1 MTLSLADAG
10 LLLVQAAGTL
20 PDTIVTKQMVE
31 DPTLWNQIASVAS
44 GVVSITLVVLTV
56 ALVPAAWNFRKSY
69 KRINE
74 LLDKVYG
81 DVHPI
86 MRHAHTISDNV
97 NYITTSIRVDV
108 QQVNQTIATA
118 NERLMDAV
126 RVTEQRLQDFNALL
140 QVVQQE
146 AEDVFVSTAST
157 LHGVRSGAVSFQRAA
172 TAPPPETTLVVIESV
187 SEDELDDDADI
198 LDEFDDAFDEGESS
212 DGDDREDGT
221 DSRDEEKPR
230 IRPRR

>member
-10 LLLVQAAGTL
+10 LLLLQAATL
-20 PDTIVTKQMVE
+20 PDTIVTRQVAE
-31 DPTLWNQIASVAS
+31 DPTLWSQVASVAS

-56 ALVPAAWNFRKSY
+56 ALVPAAWNFRRSY

-97 NYITTSIRVDV
+97 DYITTSIRVDV

-157 LHGVRSGAVSFQRAA
+157 LHGVRSGAVNFQRAA
-172 TAPPPETTLVVIESV
+172 AAPPPETTLVVIESAAL
-187 SEDELDDDADI
+187 EEELDDADI
-198 LDEFDDAFDEGESS
+198 LDDLDDAFDEGESF
-212 DGDDREDGT
+212 DGDDSEIGT
-221 DSRDEEKPR
+221 DGRDEEKPR